1 MKKVRLGLI
10 SRVVLAI
17 VLGVALGSFVPAPF
31 VRGVNTVVA
40 LIDQFIKFMVP
51 LIILGLVAPAIAETG
66 RGAGR
71 LLLVTVAIAY
81 GSTLCAGFL
90 GYFVSAAAFPS
101 LVSSSVGQAVG
112 DAVREFQPYVKL
124 SIPPLMD
131 FYSMLVTKKVQSV
144 NSGTYLKLM
153 PQTTA
158 VNLSVHFKTHGR
170 LVPTGTACT
179 SGSLALGNAAE
190 LIRWGVQDVMIA
202 GGAEE
207 FSATQVAIFD
217 TLYATS
223 LRNDAPR
230 TTPAPYDTDRDGLVI
245 GDGAGTFILEEYEH
259 AKARGAKILAELV
272 GFAETTDGTHV
283 TNPNADTM
291 AYALRD
297 ALVDAG
303 LDGAAIGYVNGHGTA
318 TRAGDVAESTATRAV
333 FGRAVPISS
342 IKSYIGHTLGA
353 CGAIEAAMTVKSL
366 LTGWYPPTLNLATP
380 DPACAELDY
389 IAGEGRRIETE
400 YAMSNNFA
408 FGGVNTSLIFRRM

>member
-1 MKKVRLGLI
+1 MSR
-10 SRVVLAI
+10 RVVVTGMGAVSPLGNDVETSFARLKVFENCVQALPELSEYKGLNTHLGCRTAFTRPAAWTRKTTRTMGDVAQYALAATEQA
-17 VLGVALGSFVPAPF
+17 VAQAGLEEADLQSGRTGVA
-31 VRGVNTVVA
+31 
-40 LIDQFIKFMVP
+40 
-51 LIILGLVAPAIAETG
+51 
-66 RGAGR
+66 
-71 LLLVTVAIAY
+71 Y
-81 GSTLCAGFL
+81 GPCSG
-90 GYFVSAAAFPS
+90 
-101 LVSSSVGQAVG
+101 
-112 DAVREFQPYVKL
+112 
-124 SIPPLMD
+124 SIPALLD
-131 FYSMLVTKKVQSV
+131 FYSMLVTKKVQNV
-144 NSGTYLKLM
+144 TSGTSLKLM

-230 TTPAPYDTDRDGLVI
+230 ATPAPYDAARDGLVI

-259 AKARGAKILAELV
+259 AKARGATILAELT

-297 ALVDAG
+297 ALADAA
-303 LDGAAIGYVNGHGTA
+303 LDPAAIGYVNGHGTA
-318 TRAGDVAESTATRAV
+318 TRAGDVAETTATRAV

-366 LTGWYPPTLNLATP
+366 QTGWYPPTLNLSTP

-389 IAGEGRRIETE
+389 IAGEGRQIDAE

-408 FGGVNTSLIFRRM
+408 FGGVNTSLVFRRTS